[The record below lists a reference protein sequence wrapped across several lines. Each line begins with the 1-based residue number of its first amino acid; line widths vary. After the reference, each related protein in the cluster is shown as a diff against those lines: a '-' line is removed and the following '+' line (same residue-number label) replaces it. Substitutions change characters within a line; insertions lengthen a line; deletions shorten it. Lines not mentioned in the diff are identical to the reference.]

1 MRKLKLLRI
10 PLLVMGFSVPM
21 LTPPLVYALL
31 TEEYGMIVALGLP
44 ALIALA
50 ISAPMLFFILKR
62 PIQLRGRDGFLL
74 VSLTWV
80 FLSLLGSLPYYL
92 SGAGISFT
100 DALFESVCGFASTGA
115 TTISDIEGLPR
126 SLLLWRSISH
136 WTGGMGI
143 IVLTVALL
151 PLLGVGGFQLVKAE
165 TPGPEKEKIT
175 PKITETAKVLW
186 IVYMAFTLILFCLYL
201 AGGMDCFDAVCN
213 ALAILA
219 TGGVSTKNDGLRFY
233 NSAYIDI
240 VTTVFMLLAGFNFNL
255 YFRILRGKI
264 KDVFYNTEA
273 RAYLLI
279 FAAASLIITV
289 SILPLYGSVDTAFR
303 YAAFQSASILS
314 TTGNAVANY
323 ELWPHLAQ
331 AVLFTLMFIG
341 GCSGSTACGVKV
353 IRYTVLFKQAMN
365 ELRRMIYP
373 RGVFTVQLN
382 NKAGRKDVVY
392 GVAGF
397 MFLYFFI
404 IFVTT
409 LFTAASGVD
418 IFTSFCAA
426 LSILGNVGSGFGGI
440 GPVHNYGFFSDSVK
454 LLFCFMMIAG
464 RLELWTVFVLLS
476 PGFWRD

>member
-10 PLLVMGFSVPM
+10 PLLVQGISAPM
-21 LTPPLVYALL
+21 LIPPILYAIFRGEHTMLPALVF
-31 TEEYGMIVALGLP
+31 P

-50 ISAPMLFFILKR
+50 LSIPMLVFVIRR
-62 PIQLRGRDGFLL
+62 PMQMRGRDGFFLA
-74 VSLTWV
+74 SLTWIL
-80 FLSLLGSLPYYL
+80 LSLLGALPYYW
-92 SGAGISFT
+92 SGAGIRFT
-100 DALFESVCGFASTGA
+100 DAVFESVCGFATTGA
-115 TTISDIEGLPR
+115 TTISDIEALPR

-175 PKITETAKVLW
+175 PKITQTAKVLW
-186 IVYMAFTLILFCLYL
+186 LVYFALTLILFFLYV
-201 AGGMDCFDAVCN
+201 AGGMDCFDAACN
-213 ALAILA
+213 AFAILA
-219 TGGVSTKNDGLRFY
+219 TGGVSTKNDGLRYY
-233 NSAYIDI
+233 NSAYIDV
-240 VTTVFMLLAGFNFNL
+240 VTTVFMLLAGLNFNL

-279 FAAASLIITV
+279 FVASCVTIAVKIF
-289 SILPLYGSVDTAFR
+289 PLYGSVNTTLR

-314 TTGNAVANY
+314 TTGNAAVNY
-323 ELWPHLAQ
+323 ELWPALAQ
-331 AVLFTLMFIG
+331 AVLFALMFIG

-353 IRYTVLFKQAMN
+353 IRHAVLFKQAAN

-382 NKAGRKDVVY
+382 SKVGRKDVVY

-397 MFLYFFI
+397 MFLYFFTVFI
-404 IFVTT
+404 AMFLIT
-409 LFTAASGVD
+409 ASGVD
-418 IFTSFCAA
+418 MFTSFSAS
-426 LSILGNVGSGFGGI
+426 LSILGNVGIGFSGI
-440 GPVHNYGFFSDSVK
+440 GPTQNYGFFSDSVK
-454 LLFCFMMIAG
+454 WLFCFLMIAG
-464 RLELWTVFVLLS
+464 RLELWTVFVLFS
-476 PGFWRD
+476 PDFWRN